1 MRLKEKIFV
10 GFLRKCFKSV
20 SGHGVGSWRENQGG
34 RLKVLGKVKPTKSSA
49 EQKKHMNLFVSTKEI
64 RS

>member
-1 MRLKEKIFV
+1 M
-10 GFLRKCFKSV
+10 
-20 SGHGVGSWRENQGG
+20 GVGSWRENQGG